1 MKVKN
6 VIRGLQREY
15 ELQEIN
21 IISQAESKVYYSG
34 SVDGWKAT
42 DVDLILLKR
51 KIENSEVVDRI
62 MFNNKKALY
71 SSRRL
76 THFTQQNKSPGH
88 YSQ

>member
-51 KIENSEVVDRI
+51 KIENLEVVDRI
-62 MFNNKKALY
+62 MFNSKKA
-71 SSRRL
+71 
-76 THFTQQNKSPGH
+76 FIFVSPIVDRAERTPV
-88 YSQ
+88 